1 MRPPITGCVITQ
13 ATNAEG
19 YLSNLLIYLNSSNL
33 KELIID
39 RSKMK
44 ELLDIFKKDTEVEK
58 FNDLECV
65 VFGFV
70 VPAAFLALCLV
81 ISLL

>member
-19 YLSNLLIYLNSSNL
+19 YLSNLLIYLNSSN
-33 KELIID
+33 
-39 RSKMK
+39 MK
-44 ELLDIFKKDTEVEK
+44 ELLDIFKKDIEPEK
-58 FNDLECV
+58 FDDLECV
-65 VFGFV
+65 VFGFL

-81 ISLL
+81 VSLL

>member
-1 MRPPITGCVITQ
+1 
-13 ATNAEG
+13 
-19 YLSNLLIYLNSSNL
+19 
-33 KELIID
+33 
-39 RSKMK
+39 MK
-44 ELLDIFKKDTEVEK
+44 ELLDIFKKDIEPEK
-58 FNDLECV
+58 FDDLEMV